1 MFKKK
6 YITSSEITF
15 TNNEIK
21 NIMKVIKSLEN
32 RGNLLKCTTRK
43 VTNQGGFLNFLR
55 PLMTIS
61 LPLIKN
67 VITPLGKS
75 VLILLGLT
83 AAPSATYSAV
93 Q

>member
-1 MFKKK
+1 
-6 YITSSEITF
+6 
-15 TNNEIK
+15 
-21 NIMKVIKSLEN
+21 MKVIKSLKN

-43 VTNQGGFLNFLR
+43 VTNQRGFFNFLR
-55 PLMTIS
+55 PLMIAR

-83 AAPSATYSAV
+83 AAASATYAV
-93 Q
+93 VQ